1 MSATGTNYYLQVWA
15 GKEGCE
21 PVTWQECKLVDKVVH
36 FRVPEV
42 RMVTVM
48 VVTMLTM
55 MMVQVNCSAKEELW
69 YHVPENVTL
78 TRTTN
83 TLTCEVTAIS
93 TGWSGGG
100 GGGVQILFM
109 NHCTIV
115 HYIRKSLAHGC
126 SDCHL
131 TRIRQLSR
139 VQFPLYP
146 ANSSS
151 CNPGSEHDQLL
162 AGAQSCV
169 QVRQVE

>member
-1 MSATGTNYYLQVWA
+1 
-15 GKEGCE
+15 
-21 PVTWQECKLVDKVVH
+21 
-36 FRVPEV
+36 
-42 RMVTVM
+42 
-48 VVTMLTM
+48 M
-55 MMVQVNCSAKEELW
+55 MMMLLQVNCSAKEELW

-83 TLTCEVTAIS
+83 TLTCQVTAIS

-100 GGGVQILFM
+100 IANPLYESL
-109 NHCTIV
+109 
-115 HYIRKSLAHGC
+115 HYIRKSLAHG

-131 TRIRQLSR
+131 TRIRQLSP

-151 CNPGSEHDQLL
+151 CRPGSEHDQLL